1 MDFSMRMRHILPLP
15 YNRLYLMSTFGIIK
29 TRWLYWPTLKCMRKW
44 C

>member
-1 MDFSMRMRHILPLP
+1 
-15 YNRLYLMSTFGIIK
+15 MSTFGIIK